1 MVYLF
6 HVMFAVCMVVLV
18 WAMNNAA
25 EKHEILV
32 RGLALAQKADA
43 EAARIR
49 MTMAFEAQQEATDKL
64 RKLVEGSQCAIH
76 RSESLLK
83 GSGMVRG
90 RGTDQPVGHEAK
102 KGPPA

>member
-49 MTMAFEAQQEATDKL
+49 MSMAFEAQQEATDKL
-64 RKLVEGSQCAIH
+64 RKLVEESQCAIR
-76 RSESLLK
+76 RSESIIRQ
-83 GSGMVRG
+83 GVRG
-90 RGTDQPVGHEAK
+90 RGSMQAVGHEAK
-102 KGPPA
+102 KGL